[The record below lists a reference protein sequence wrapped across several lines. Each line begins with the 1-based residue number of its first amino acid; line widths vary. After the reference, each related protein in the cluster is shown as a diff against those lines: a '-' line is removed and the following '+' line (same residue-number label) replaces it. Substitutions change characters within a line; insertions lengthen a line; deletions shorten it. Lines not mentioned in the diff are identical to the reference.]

1 MPGRPCSVAIRR
13 AALNRLSLIQGGFDI
28 GDGFE
33 QIVGILLQL
42 CECPYRLFRIDAQ
55 SSMIEKMG
63 LPDDCGAALV
73 GCDQER
79 EDRGGER
86 HICVSLR
93 HEPSSALTARIG
105 APSVLQ
111 LSEGSRPPGVGRWE

>member
-1 MPGRPCSVAIRR
+1 
-13 AALNRLSLIQGGFDI
+13 LNPSLTLIQGSFDI

-33 QIVGILLQL
+33 QIVGIFFQL
-42 CECPYRLFRIDAQ
+42 CECVCRLFRIDAQ
-55 SSMIEKMG
+55 SRMIEKMG

-86 HICVSLR
+86 PVCVSLR
-93 HEPSSALTARIG
+93 HEPSSAFPARIG
-105 APSVLQ
+105 APSVRQ
-111 LSEGSRPPGVGRWE
+111 L